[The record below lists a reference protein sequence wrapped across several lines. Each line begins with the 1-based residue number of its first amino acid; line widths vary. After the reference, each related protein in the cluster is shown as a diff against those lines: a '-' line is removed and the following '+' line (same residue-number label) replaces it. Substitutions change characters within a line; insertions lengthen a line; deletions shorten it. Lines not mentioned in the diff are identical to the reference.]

1 MLYSSRIFPEFS
13 FVLFCFVVFFFF
25 SLNKIRLPFSQK
37 KRSVFLLDYP
47 LILFLLKPNRV
58 GVFLN
63 H

>member
-37 KRSVFLLDYP
+37 KEVLSFRLRCPIEVIQVRLES
-47 LILFLLKPNRV
+47 
-58 GVFLN
+58 
-63 H
+63 